1 VLRRFLTR
9 QQDEWLREER
19 ETLIRLEAAL
29 QRLNADPADLEALS
43 QARRQLD
50 ELFLLV
56 IVGEFNSGKS
66 AFINA
71 LLGEPFLPE
80 GVTPTTAEIH
90 LLRHGNADRYVN
102 TDGVVVLSH
111 PAEWL
116 RDINLVDTP
125 GTNAVIQRHQEIT
138 EAFIPRSD
146 LVLFVTSADRPF
158 SESERMFLTHIR
170 DWGKKVVV
178 VINKIDLL
186 DSEADVEQVVGF
198 VRENAQTL
206 LGLRPE
212 VFPLSARL
220 ALRAKT
226 TPPGPERDALWERS
240 RFAPLEAYILHTLD
254 ESERIR
260 LKLLSPLGVAQRLTR
275 QYLEVT
281 HSRQALLSED
291 IEALE
296 TIEAQLAAYEAD
308 MRRDFRYHLSHID
321 NVLHEMTMRGMDF
334 FDEMIRFGRL
344 LDLLNTER
352 VRGEFDRIVIA
363 DTVSQ
368 IESHVNEMINWLVDQ
383 DFRQWQAVM
392 EYVNRRAA
400 QHEDRIVGRVGGAF
414 ESRRRDLLD
423 SVGRAAQ
430 EVVRSYDHQR
440 QAHEIATSVQA
451 AVAQTALVEV
461 GAVGLGALLVK
472 ILATTLADVTG
483 LLAAGAVAAFGL
495 YVLPARR
502 RKAKK
507 ELRTRVDELR
517 GRLADVL
524 TRQFE
529 QELSRSLARIRDAI
543 APYTRFV
550 QSEREKLAQIES
562 DLHQVEA
569 DLHRTRLAIEEM

>member
-1 VLRRFLTR
+1 MLRRFLTR

-291 IEALE
+291 VEALE

>member
-1 VLRRFLTR
+1 MLRRFLTR